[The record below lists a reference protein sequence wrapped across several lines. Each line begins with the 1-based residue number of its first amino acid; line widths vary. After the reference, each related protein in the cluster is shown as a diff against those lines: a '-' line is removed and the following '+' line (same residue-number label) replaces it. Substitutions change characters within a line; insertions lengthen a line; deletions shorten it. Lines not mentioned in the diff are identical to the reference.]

1 MTYAE
6 LFWELREWIEKAD
19 YDVFNMDIGTLMD
32 LLENVLDRS
41 QEIFENEKI
50 DWDLLCDR
58 YKTTHLLFEEK
69 NKTTKKHL
77 PFLDRIKYG
86 KKISS
91 RKIKRNIK
99 KIKKEKR
106 EENKN

>member
-1 MTYAE
+1 MTYAK
-6 LFWELREWIEKAD
+6 LYFELREWIEKAD

-32 LLENVLDRS
+32 LLEDVLYAS
-41 QEIFENEKI
+41 QEIFDNEKI
-50 DWDLLCDR
+50 DWDLLCDKYR
-58 YKTTHLLFEEK
+58 TTHLLFEEK
-69 NKTTKKHL
+69 NYSNKKHL

-86 KKISS
+86 KKISN

-106 EENKN
+106 YEK